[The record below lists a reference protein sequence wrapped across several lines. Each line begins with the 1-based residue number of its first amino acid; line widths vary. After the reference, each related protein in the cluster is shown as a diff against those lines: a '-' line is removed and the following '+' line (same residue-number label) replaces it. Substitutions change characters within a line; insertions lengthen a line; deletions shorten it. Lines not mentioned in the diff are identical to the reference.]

1 MQRCLELAA
10 LGKGSTYP
18 NPMVGSVIVHNGL
31 IIGEGWHHKAGEPH
45 AEVNAIESVQ
55 NKKLLKESTIYVSLE
70 PCAHFG
76 KTPPCSLRI
85 IEEGIPKVVVAT
97 VDPHSAVAGK
107 GIEMLRE
114 KGVEVRVG
122 ILEEEARNLNA
133 PFFTFHKEKRPYV
146 TLKMAVS
153 SDGFLAPDPNTRE
166 ANEPAWITGY
176 RSKQRVHKLRSEVD
190 AILVGGKTIV
200 MDNPSLTTRLW
211 PGKSPQRIIWTNRPI
226 DGRNT
231 VMNDG
236 NPTWVVG
243 PRASEY
249 GYEAPIETWN
259 THTAMELLHELFER
273 QITHVLV
280 EGGASTIQKFLEDE
294 VWDEAW
300 ILNGKVAF
308 ESGIKAP
315 VLESARKVEEFQVDN
330 DLWQRF
336 ERV

>member
-10 LGKGSTYP
+10 LGRGKTHP
-18 NPMVGSVIVHNGL
+18 NPMVGSVIVHNDK

-45 AEVNAIESVQ
+45 AEVNAITSVK
-55 NKKLLKESTIYVSLE
+55 NRELLKESTIYVSLE
-70 PCAHFG
+70 PCAHYG

-85 IEEGIPKVVVAT
+85 IEEEIPRVVVAT

-107 GIEMLRE
+107 GIQM
-114 KGVEVRVG
+114 
-122 ILEEEARNLNA
+122 LEERGIDVQVGVLQDEARRLNA
-133 PFFTFHKEKRPYV
+133 PFFTFHKEMRPYV

-153 SDGFLAPDPNTRE
+153 SDGFIAPDSEMRS

-211 PGKSPQRIIWTNRPI
+211 PGKNPQRIIWTNRPI
-226 DGRNT
+226 DQRNI

-236 NPTWVVG
+236 KPTWVVG
-243 PRASEY
+243 PNASQY
-249 GYEAPIETWN
+249 GYEHPVQSWD
-259 THTAMELLHELFER
+259 THSAMELCHDLFEK
-273 QITHVLV
+273 QITHLLV
-280 EGGASTIQKFLEDE
+280 EGGASTIDKFLEDE
-294 VWDEAW
+294 VWDEAYV
-300 ILNGKVAF
+300 LTGKVAF
-308 ESGIKAP
+308 ETGTKAP
-315 VLESARKVEEFQVDN
+315 ELKSARLIEEFEIEN
-330 DLWQRF
+330 DIWQRF